1 MIYFDDNISNIM
13 EEQYQLA
20 RKVNISVS
28 ESNMLPIF
36 EMESYVDMLIK
47 ELNQEKE
54 NLKL

>member
-20 RKVNISVS
+20 RKINISVS